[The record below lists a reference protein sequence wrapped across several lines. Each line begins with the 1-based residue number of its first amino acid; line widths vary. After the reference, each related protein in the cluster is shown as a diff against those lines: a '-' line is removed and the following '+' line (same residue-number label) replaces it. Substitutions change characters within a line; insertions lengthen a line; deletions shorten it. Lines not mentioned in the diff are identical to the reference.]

1 MASSTPRI
9 GLALGGGAAR
19 GLAHIPM
26 LEAFDELGIKP
37 SVIVGCSMG
46 ALVGAAYACGMPA
59 KEVREQALRL
69 LSNRMDMMK
78 YVFATRQSKLTD
90 LLAIRSLSAL
100 HLNGEKLA
108 DLALPDELPQLIEK
122 TPIPLRIVS
131 TDYESMEERLLTSGS
146 VIKAVAASIAIP
158 GLITAPHIDGRL
170 HVDGGI
176 TNPVPFNHA
185 RDGADIVAAIDVTG
199 RPRMTNG
206 RNPGSIELAVGAM
219 LIMFS
224 KIAELRRALGE
235 PEIYIKPATET
246 FGAGDFFKV
255 REILTA
261 AEPAKDELKR
271 RISEAVE
278 RFQTKPQA

>member
-1 MASSTPRI
+1 MPRI

-37 SVIVGCSMG
+37 SVVVGCSMG
-46 ALVGAAYACGMPA
+46 ALVAAGYACGMSGR
-59 KEVREQALRL
+59 ELREQALRL
-69 LSNRMDMMK
+69 LSNRVDTMK
-78 YVFATRQSKLTD
+78 YVFSTRQSRLID
-90 LLAIRSLSAL
+90 LVSIKSLSAL
-100 HLNGEKLA
+100 HLNGERVA
-108 DLALPDELPQLIEK
+108 DLALPDHLPANLEDA
-122 TPIPLRIVS
+122 PIPLRIVA
-131 TDYESMEERLLTSGS
+131 TDYESMEERVLQTGS
-146 VIKAVAASIAIP
+146 IVKAVAASIAIP

-185 RDGADIVAAIDVTG
+185 RAGADLVAAIDVTG

-235 PEIYIKPATET
+235 PEIYIKPPVES

-255 REILTA
+255 REILAA

-271 RISEAVE
+271 RLSEAIE
-278 RFQTKPQA
+278 KFRAYP